1 MIRAVHGYTRAAKKS
16 PAQGGAL
23 WLAGG
28 LGFEPRLT
36 ESESAVLPLDDTPRI
51 AAAHAGGDS
60 PRPCGIRSRPVRASA
75 LRVLRT
81 AAGLAAADLLAL
93 DLARIARHEA
103 GDAHRNVELAGELS
117 DLEGLAHDH
126 AARFAAEELIERAA
140 IDRDSARAGPQIDP
154 RRRGLAATGAI
165 VLLERHPR
173 FLVSGAGC

>member
-36 ESESAVLPLDDTPRI
+36 ESESAVLPLDDPPRI

-103 GDAHRNVELAGELS
+103 GDAQRLAQALIVLDQCAGETHADGAGLARDAAAADVHRNVELAGELS
-117 DLEGLAHDH
+117 DLEGL
-126 AARFAAEELIERAA
+126 
-140 IDRDSARAGPQIDP
+140 
-154 RRRGLAATGAI
+154 
-165 VLLERHPR
+165 
-173 FLVSGAGC
+173 